1 MLEKHGFDL
10 TSVQDLKAGDFFSDQ
25 RFKDIVI
32 SIKGRTGVLR
42 F

>member
-10 TSVQDLKAGDFFSDQ
+10 TSVQDLKADLFLDQ